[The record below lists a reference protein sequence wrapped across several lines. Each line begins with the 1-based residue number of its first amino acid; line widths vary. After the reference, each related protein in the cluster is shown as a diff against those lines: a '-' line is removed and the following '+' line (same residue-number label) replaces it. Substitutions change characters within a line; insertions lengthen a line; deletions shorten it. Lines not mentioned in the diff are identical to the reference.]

1 MIIRVSNK
9 DREILKDLSKYIWW
23 QDSDYAINH
32 NTLRLIASAMC
43 LANNVEDF
51 IKVISLDKELLKE
64 ALKQAQPGWFD
75 ARNWHFW
82 HYRLYGSDTIIPK
95 LKKRK
100 CMENSKQKIYNKFSL
115 SKDENIFLAKRNL
128 IDNIYKSARLEG
140 IAVTF
145 PQTEAIFN
153 GVNVSTLKVDELVAI
168 NNLKHAWQ
176 FIFDTMQY
184 PKVDF
189 AFVCEVN
196 RIIGSGLYN
205 NAGFLRSVSVDIGG
219 TSWKPNLPMKAD
231 IIDDI
236 NKINN
241 TENATEKAIDLML
254 FIMRKQMFLDGN
266 KRTAMI
272 CANRVLIENGAGLIN
287 VNVEHIE
294 EFKTELIK
302 YYETNEKDKIRDFLF
317 EKCLNGIDIKEPS
330 QEEIAEQEA
339 NTRMFQS
346 YKTQKESN
354 IENKKIEEMRRE
366 LQLKA
371 IEQFKTNKTPENST
385 RKRDKKR

>member
-1 MIIRVSNK
+1 MLIIINVS
-9 DREILKDLSKYIWW
+9 SYF
-23 QDSDYAINH
+23 YAQGFVLNY
-32 NTLRLIASAMC
+32 LIP
-43 LANNVEDF
+43 
-51 IKVISLDKELLKE
+51 
-64 ALKQAQPGWFD
+64 QPGWFD

-82 HYRLYGSDTIIPK
+82 HYRLYGSDIIIPK

-176 FIFDTMQY
+176 FIFDTMEY

-196 RIIGSGLYN
+196 RIIGAGLYH
-205 NAGFLRSVSVDIGG
+205 NAGFLRSAPVDIGG

-254 FIMRKQMFLDGN
+254 YIIRQQMFLDGN
-266 KRTAMI
+266 KRTATL
-272 CANRVLIENGAGLIN
+272 CANRILIENGAGLIN

-339 NTRMFQS
+339 NTRIFQS

-354 IENKKIEEMRRE
+354 RTI
-366 LQLKA
+366 
-371 IEQFKTNKTPENST
+371 
-385 RKRDKKR
+385 

>member
-1 MIIRVSNK
+1 MIISVSNK
-9 DREILKDLSKYIWW
+9 DRETLKDLSKYIWW

-82 HYRLYGSDTIIPK
+82 HYRLYGSDAIIPK

-145 PQTEAIFN
+145 PQTEAVFN

-176 FIFDTMQY
+176 FIFDTMEY

-189 AFVCEVN
+189 AFICEVN
-196 RIIGSGLYN
+196 RIIGAGLYN
-205 NAGFLRSVSVDIGG
+205 NASILRFLGFIRSVPIDIGG
-219 TSWKPNLPMKAD
+219 TFWKPNLPMKAD

-241 TENATEKAIDLML
+241 TKNATEKAIDLML
-254 FIMRKQMFLDGN
+254 YIMRQQMFLDGN
-266 KRTAMI
+266 KRTATL
-272 CANRVLIENGAGLIN
+272 CANRILIENGAGLIN
-287 VNVEHIE
+287 IKVEDIE
-294 EFKTELIK
+294 EFKTKLLK
-302 YYETNEKDKIRDFLF
+302 YYETNKKDEIKDFLF
-317 EKCLNGIDIKEPS
+317 KNGINGIDIKKPS
-330 QEEIAEQEA
+330 QEEIDEQEA
-339 NTRMFQS
+339 NTKMFQS

-354 IENKKIEEMRRE
+354 IEIKK
-366 LQLKA
+366 
-371 IEQFKTNKTPENST
+371 IEQFKTNKE
-385 RKRDKKR
+385 R

>member
-1 MIIRVSNK
+1 
-9 DREILKDLSKYIWW
+9 
-23 QDSDYAINH
+23 
-32 NTLRLIASAMC
+32 
-43 LANNVEDF
+43 
-51 IKVISLDKELLKE
+51 
-64 ALKQAQPGWFD
+64 
-75 ARNWHFW
+75 
-82 HYRLYGSDTIIPK
+82 
-95 LKKRK
+95 
-100 CMENSKQKIYNKFSL
+100 MENSKQKIYNKFSL

-176 FIFDTMQY
+176 FIFDTMEY

-196 RIIGSGLYN
+196 RIIGAGLYY
-205 NAGFLRSVSVDIGG
+205 NAGFLRSVPVSIGG
-219 TSWKPNLPMKAD
+219 TTWQPDFPIKAD

-236 NKINN
+236 DKINN

-287 VNVEHIE
+287 IKVEDIG
-294 EFKTELIK
+294 EFKTKLLK
-302 YYETNEKDKIRDFLF
+302 YYETNERDEIKDFLF
-317 EKCLNGIDIKEPS
+317 KNGINGMEIKKPS

-346 YKTQKESN
+346 IQQVSN
-354 IENKKIEEMRRE
+354 RNP
-366 LQLKA
+366 A
-371 IEQFKTNKTPENST
+371 
-385 RKRDKKR
+385 RKRQ